1 MDLTVL
7 PNKAFITQNA
17 SNERAPMK
25 VLTYSDVHL
34 EFGRNW
40 HPPRNIDGDVMLLAG
55 DITSFKTY
63 KPLKFFLRFWD
74 KPVIY
79 IAGNHEYYGTNME
92 PAERVAVE
100 WISQKLPNVHYLK
113 NSAVEINGVHFFGGT
128 MWTDFD
134 GNLHCMDFAERSM
147 NDYRQIRTDK
157 TKRLKA
163 EDTLKFHE
171 EFVINLKDWLAQNLK
186 GPRVVISHHA
196 PIEEPAVV
204 RRYYDDYARGDLS
217 RSAYLYQKLV
227 GKLTAVKKRYKTP
240 VKDHAALAQITVW
253 CGQIAQGLRTTS
265 QTVNEG
271 NTVFSEETEA
281 LLKQACNDIREIR
294 NAVFKALGFKVEEEE

>member
-1 MDLTVL
+1 MDLTV
-7 PNKAFITQNA
+7 PAIEAFITQNA
-17 SNERAPMK
+17 SIERIIMK
-25 VLTYSDVHL
+25 ILTYSDVHL

-92 PAERVAVE
+92 PAERMAVE
-100 WISQKLPNVHYLK
+100 WISRKLPNVHYLK

-134 GNLHCMDFAERSM
+134 GNLHCMYFAQGSM

-157 TKRLKA
+157 TQRLKA

-171 EFVINLKDWLAQNLK
+171 EFVINLKNWFAQDLK

-204 RRYYDDYARGDLS
+204 TRYYDGRIS
-217 RSAYLYQKLV
+217 PAYTSYD
-227 GKLTAVKKRYKTP
+227 AVKIIQEYQPDLWVYGHTHTSPETRKSGKPGSYQTLAVTPDGKT
-240 VKDHAALAQITVW
+240 LAMFLISTPTANRW
-253 CGQIAQGLRTTS
+253 R
-265 QTVNEG
+265 
-271 NTVFSEETEA
+271 
-281 LLKQACNDIREIR
+281 
-294 NAVFKALGFKVEEEE
+294 